1 VPGSEFGLNNFPIL
15 PMTSIGGRIPMPD
28 LVASFL
34 LAAPTHRLAAFGFVA
49 VAVPLLGIIALDMR
63 RAARA
68 SAQKKDATMTFM
80 SRYRD
85 ENGMPIFFEA
95 GEDPS
100 ARAAHRVLT
109 QMRRAG
115 AADRAVEKRVR

>member
-1 VPGSEFGLNNFPIL
+1 MIS
-15 PMTSIGGRIPMPD
+15 MHD
-28 LVASFL
+28 LLASFL
-34 LAAPTHRLAAFGFVA
+34 FAAPNHRLAEYGFVLM
-49 VAVPLLGIIALDMR
+49 AVPLLGLMAVDMR
-63 RAARA
+63 RASRA
-68 SAQKKDATMTFM
+68 AAQKKDTSMKFM

-109 QMRRAG
+109 QMRRA
-115 AADRAVEKRVR
+115 DRSGEGRE

>member
-1 VPGSEFGLNNFPIL
+1 ML
-15 PMTSIGGRIPMPD
+15 D
-28 LVASFL
+28 LLATFL
-34 LAAPTHRLAAFGFVA
+34 LAAPTHLLVSLGFVV
-49 VAVPLLGIIALDMR
+49 VAVPLLGLMAIDMR
-63 RAARA
+63 RAAKE
-68 SAQKKDATMTFM
+68 SAQKKDAPMKFM

-109 QMRRAG
+109 QVRRAN
-115 AADRAVEKRVR
+115 AANRAGDERAR

>member
-1 VPGSEFGLNNFPIL
+1 MKS
-15 PMTSIGGRIPMPD
+15 MGGRISMPD
-28 LVASFL
+28 LLASFL
-34 LAAPTHRLAAFGFVA
+34 LAAPNHRLATFGFV
-49 VAVPLLGIIALDMR
+49 VIAVPLLGILVLDMR
-63 RAARA
+63 RAAKATARRN
-68 SAQKKDATMTFM
+68 DATMTFM
-80 SRYRD
+80 SRHRD

-115 AADRAVEKRVR
+115 AADRAGDQRAR

>member
-1 VPGSEFGLNNFPIL
+1 
-15 PMTSIGGRIPMPD
+15 M
-28 LVASFL
+28 
-34 LAAPTHRLAAFGFVA
+34 AAPTHRLAAFGFVV
-49 VAVPLLGIIALDMR
+49 VAVPLLGVMALDMR

-68 SAQKKDATMTFM
+68 SARKRDATMTFM

-100 ARAAHRVLT
+100 AGAAHRVLT
-109 QMRRAG
+109 QRRRAG
-115 AADRAVEKRVR
+115 AANRAGDERGIAKMKRRIHGN

>member
-1 VPGSEFGLNNFPIL
+1 
-15 PMTSIGGRIPMPD
+15 MPD
-28 LVASFL
+28 LLASFL
-34 LAAPTHRLAAFGFVA
+34 LAAPTHRLAAFGFVV
-49 VAVPLLGIIALDMR
+49 VAVPLLGIMALDMR
-63 RAARA
+63 RAAKATAR
-68 SAQKKDATMTFM
+68 KKDDSMTFM

>member
-1 VPGSEFGLNNFPIL
+1 
-15 PMTSIGGRIPMPD
+15 MPD

-49 VAVPLLGIIALDMR
+49 VAVPLLGIMALDMR

-109 QMRRAG
+109 QMRRSG
-115 AADRAVEKRVR
+115 AADRPGNERGR

>member
-1 VPGSEFGLNNFPIL
+1 L
-15 PMTSIGGRIPMPD
+15 
-28 LVASFL
+28 ASFL
-34 LAAPTHRLAAFGFVA
+34 FAAPNHRVAAHGFVL
-49 VAVPLLGIIALDMR
+49 VAVPLLGMMAADMR
-63 RAARA
+63 RASKA
-68 SAQKKDATMTFM
+68 SAQKKDASMKFM

-109 QMRRAG
+109 QMRRADATRSG
-115 AADRAVEKRVR
+115 YTRGQ